1 MANVGPSGAAPSAHF
16 NDTVEELQTKK
27 DPSKAAP
34 AKSALKPT
42 APVVPATEEQ
52 LRREQFTAEFLRGAL
67 GPDSK
72 STKKALGAFVELGKQ
87 QSSRLKPEMKTRAEP
102 KTETEQEPSTTTDK
116 P

>member
-1 MANVGPSGAAPSAHF
+1 MANVGPSDRASAHF

-27 DPSKAAP
+27 LPSKAEP
-34 AKSALKPT
+34 TKSALKPA

-72 STKKALGAFVELGKQ
+72 STKKALGAFVELGRQ
-87 QSSRLKPEMKTRAEP
+87 QSSRLKPEMKNKAEP
-102 KTETEQEPSTTTDK
+102 TDEAKQESSTTTDK